1 MFLLKTRLSSSTHR
15 APILLHL
22 TSIKLAS
29 SLSPI
34 FLLAFY
40 TIRNAIQST
49 ITRLRYHRNVTSP
62 TLAALEIQA
71 MFSSG
76 KGVFLSSM
84 FSCSEE
90 FRVRLRGGRER
101 KESERKGDTE
111 KKKIEKRR
119 PTKVKEEGRRMEHE
133 QDREKEALS
142 HRRVVWVGHGSFSTS
157 E

>member
-1 MFLLKTRLSSSTHR
+1 
-15 APILLHL
+15 
-22 TSIKLAS
+22 
-29 SLSPI
+29 
-34 FLLAFY
+34 
-40 TIRNAIQST
+40 
-49 ITRLRYHRNVTSP
+49 
-62 TLAALEIQA
+62 

-84 FSCSEE
+84 FSFSEE
-90 FRVRLRGGRER
+90 FRVRRRGGRER
-101 KESERKGDTE
+101 KESERKRDTE

-119 PTKVKEEGRRMEHE
+119 PTKVKEEGTRMEHE